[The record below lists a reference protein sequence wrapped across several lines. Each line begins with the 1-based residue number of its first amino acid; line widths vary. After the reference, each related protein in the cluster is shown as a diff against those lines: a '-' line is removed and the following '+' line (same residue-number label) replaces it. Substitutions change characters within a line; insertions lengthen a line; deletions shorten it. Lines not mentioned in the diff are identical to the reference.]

1 MKRSLKAEKGIIPKA
16 RLQKAS
22 EGGAD
27 QAGLADILD
36 SCLYLQ
42 AFKHQKEL
50 HRRLGMQEKG
60 QKSRGDS
67 T

>member
-36 SCLYLQ
+36 ICLYL
-42 AFKHQKEL
+42 
-50 HRRLGMQEKG
+50 
-60 QKSRGDS
+60 
-67 T
+67 